1 MARTRRILQL
11 IFGKKRGRKLFI
23 FLSVL
28 GPGMIT
34 AVVDNDASGVAS
46 YSVVGAQY
54 GYSMLWILF
63 VSTIFLA
70 VIQEMSA
77 RLGIVTG
84 KGLSDLIRE
93 NYGVRIAFFAMV
105 VHVITCWTTTISEI
119 AGIAASMELLGVT
132 RYISVPLIS
141 VLLWVFVLKGNY
153 RTAERV
159 FLWLTMFYF
168 SYVVSAYLVKPD
180 WGEVLKATF
189 TPQVKFEFDYIYL
202 AIALIGTTITPWM
215 QFYLQSA
222 VVDKGIRTE
231 HLKYEKM
238 EVYLGAFV
246 TDFFAFFIIVATGA
260 TLFQHGIKITSA
272 EEAALA
278 LKPLAGDYCFLLF
291 ALGFLNAS
299 LLGATILPL
308 ASAYAVCEFFGWES
322 GLNRKT
328 EEAPQ
333 FYYIF
338 TGILLLSVLV
348 VIIPGFP
355 LIRVMVFSQVINGIL
370 LPVILFL
377 MIKLINNKQL
387 MGRRSN
393 NFFQNTIGWTTIM
406 VLIVLTLLMF
416 ILPFFKY

>member
-1 MARTRRILQL
+1 MARTRKILQVL
-11 IFGKKRGRKLFI
+11 FGRKRGRKIFL

-46 YSVVGAQY
+46 YSVVGAKF
-54 GYSMLWILF
+54 GYSMLWILLI
-63 VSTIFLA
+63 STISLG

-93 NYGVRIAFFAMV
+93 NYGVKIAFFAMLIN
-105 VHVITCWTTTISEI
+105 VITCWGTSISEI
-119 AGIAASMELLGVT
+119 AGIAASMELLGVN
-132 RYISVPLIS
+132 RYISIPLIGA
-141 VLLWVFVLKGNY
+141 LMWIFILKGNY

-159 FLWLTMFYF
+159 FLWLTIFYF
-168 SYVVSAYLVKPD
+168 SYVISAYLVKPD
-180 WGEVLKATF
+180 WGMVIKSTF
-189 TPQVKFEFDYIYL
+189 VPDFRPEFDYIYL
-202 AIALIGTTITPWM
+202 AIAIIGTTITPWM

-231 HLKYEKM
+231 HLKYERL

-260 TLFQHGIKITSA
+260 TLYLHGIKIWSA

-278 LKPLAGDYCFLLF
+278 LKPLAGDYCFMLF

-299 LLGATILPL
+299 LLGATILPI
-308 ASAYAVCEFFGWES
+308 ASSYAVCEFFGWES
-322 GLNRKT
+322 GLNKKF
-328 EEAPQ
+328 EEAPH

-338 TGILLLSVLV
+338 TGVLV
-348 VIIPGFP
+348 LSMLVVLIPGFP
-355 LIRVMVFSQVINGIL
+355 LIKVMVFSQVVNGIL

-377 MIKLINNKQL
+377 MLKLINNKKL
-387 MGRRSN
+387 MGRRAN
-393 NFFQNTIGWTTIM
+393 NLPQNFIAWTTVG
-406 VLIVLTLLMF
+406 VLVALTLLML
-416 ILPFFKY
+416 ILPFFK

>member
-1 MARTRRILQL
+1 MARTRKILQI
-11 IFGKKRGRKLFI
+11 IFGRKRGRKIFL

-46 YSVVGAQY
+46 YSVVGAKF
-54 GYSMLWILF
+54 GYSMLWILL
-63 VSTIFLA
+63 VSTISLA

-93 NYGVRIAFFAMV
+93 NYGVKIAFFAMFI
-105 VHVITCWTTTISEI
+105 HVLTCWTTSISEI
-119 AGIAASMELLGVT
+119 AGIAASTELLGIN
-132 RYISVPLIS
+132 RYISIPLIG
-141 VLLWVFVLKGNY
+141 VMIWLLILKGNY
-153 RTAERV
+153 RSAEKV
-159 FLWLTMFYF
+159 FLWLTIFYF
-168 SYVVSAYLVKPD
+168 SYVISAYLVKPD
-180 WGEVLKATF
+180 WVMVIKSTF
-189 TPQVKFEFDYIYL
+189 IPDFRAEFDYIYL
-202 AIALIGTTITPWM
+202 AIAVIGTTITPWM
-215 QFYLQSA
+215 QYYLQSA

-231 HLKYEKM
+231 HLKYERL

-260 TLFQHGIKITSA
+260 TLYMHGIEINSA

-278 LKPLAGDYCFLLF
+278 LKPLAGDYCFILF

-322 GLNRKT
+322 GLNKKF
-328 EEAPQ
+328 EEAPH

-338 TGILLLSVLV
+338 TGVFVLSILV
-348 VIIPGFP
+348 VLIPGFP
-355 LIRVMVFSQVINGIL
+355 LIKVMVFSQVVNGIL
-370 LPVILFL
+370 LPVILFIML
-377 MIKLINNKQL
+377 KLVNNKKL
-387 MGRRSN
+387 MGRWSN
-393 NFFQNTIGWTTIM
+393 NLVQNFIAWVTVG
-406 VLIVLTLLMF
+406 VLVILTFLML
-416 ILPFFKY
+416 ILPIFK

>member
-1 MARTRRILQL
+1 MVRMRKALQILFGRR
-11 IFGKKRGRKLFI
+11 RGRKVFL

-46 YSVVGAQY
+46 YSVVGAKY
-54 GYSMLWILF
+54 GYAMLWILLI
-63 VSTIFLA
+63 STISLA

-93 NYGVRIAFFAMV
+93 NYGVRIAFFAMLINV
-105 VHVITCWTTTISEI
+105 LTCWGTSVSEI
-119 AGIAASMELLGVT
+119 AGIAASMELLGVN
-132 RYISVPLIS
+132 RYVSVPLIG
-141 VLLWVFVLKGNY
+141 LMIWILILKGNY
-153 RTAERV
+153 RTAEKV
-159 FLWLTMFYF
+159 FLWLTIFYF
-168 SYVVSAYLVKPD
+168 SYVISAYLVKPD
-180 WGEVLKATF
+180 WGVVLKSTF
-189 TPQVKFEFDYIYL
+189 LPDFRFEFDYIYL
-202 AIALIGTTITPWM
+202 AIAVIGTTITPWM

-222 VVDKGIRTE
+222 VVDKGIRIE
-231 HLKYEKM
+231 HLKYERL

-260 TLFQHGIKITSA
+260 TLFPQGIEISSA

-308 ASAYAVCEFFGWES
+308 ASSYAICEFFGWES
-322 GLNRKT
+322 GLNKKL
-328 EEAPQ
+328 EEAPH

-338 TGILLLSVLV
+338 TGVLV
-348 VIIPGFP
+348 FSILVVLIPGFP
-355 LIRVMVFSQVINGIL
+355 LIKVMVFTQVMNGIL
-370 LPVILFL
+370 LPIILFL
-377 MIKLINNKQL
+377 MLKLINNKRL
-387 MGRRSN
+387 MGRRAN
-393 NFFQNTIGWTTIM
+393 NLRENFIAWTTVW
-406 VLIVLTLLMF
+406 VLVGLTLLMV
-416 ILPFFKY
+416 ILPIFK